1 LLGLFV
7 YLYDKHINME
17 LTELEKKHAF
27 SSDFFVNLML
37 LPNKYSTLNEEY
49 KRAKECYISAD
60 SEEEKQIIS
69 LKLQWLHDALLVIEK
84 AEKQNYT
91 NRRYE
96 PLEIPNVVPTP
107 TESNITENAEVQWH
121 MDRMDAIR
129 EKQKSKNR
137 KPKPIKK
144 KGEFNH
150 PSSRTINCIGVEAA
164 YDTPEGREYMKKRN
178 EDFEEFKRNNC

>member
-1 LLGLFV
+1 MAE
-7 YLYDKHINME
+7 IITQSE
-17 LTELEKKHAF
+17 IEKMLSEVF
-27 SSDFFVNLML
+27 DEQFFVSVFLC
-37 LPNKYSTLNEEY
+37 PIEQKYSTLKDAAKLLRERLANSKNE
-49 KRAKECYISAD
+49 SVT
-60 SEEEKQIIS
+60 EKINDTI
-69 LKLQWLHDALLVIEK
+69 KWLDDALLIIEK
-84 AEKQNYT
+84 AQGQNYH

-96 PLEIPNVVPTP
+96 PLEIPNVVTTP
-107 TESNITENAEVQWH
+107 TESNIAENTEVEWH

>member
-84 AEKQNYT
+84 AHAI
-91 NRRYE
+91 
-96 PLEIPNVVPTP
+96 PL
-107 TESNITENAEVQWH
+107 TENAESEWH

-129 EKQKSKNR
+129 EKQKSKTR
-137 KPKPIKK
+137 KPKPIKNK
-144 KGEFNH
+144 NEFKH

-164 YDTPEGREYMKKRN
+164 YDTTEGREYRRKQK
-178 EDFEEFKRNNC
+178 EEFEEFKRNNN